1 MRQKV
6 LTFALSTALLTL
18 VFPSSYSA
26 EADEPSGDSLAVVY
40 FASPSLGVPTG
51 SVSAYRSSP
60 DENGRYY
67 GKSCS
72 DGMPGFDGVSSFEC
86 GTTGFNVLN
95 FWNSLSPCSLSA
107 SVSCIESLEIQSSDG
122 GWSQARYAGQPVSPA
137 TNFPAFPQID
147 VGPSSTGA
155 LYEFDVDGSKELIL
169 LRAPYFK
176 LLKTPILPKYN
187 IEVSRVQPPVVV
199 NASEFFP
206 TGNSINP
213 CLVSGSGMTVNGI
226 TTVNTCWKR
235 KNEGA
240 RYRLTLKLMRKP
252 SGWVNTQIGDA
263 KLSIT
268 KGSTDAAGYS
278 LVLEG
283 DSVVVPESG
292 AKFYSSISSDHDA
305 ICTIVRWSAPGF
317 CGSKMPG
324 NASLYP
330 VDVLNDGARANPV
343 EMFSKLLAVKP
354 ELNKA
359 LSDSTVWRAAIRF
372 DDLAGVSNCVAD
384 GITGLVGGNAL
395 AVEASIPKWNK
406 SKASLEYKVT
416 APHFR
421 SNGEVATGIYEL
433 QINEKVAKCLWG
445 VALTPQN
452 VQISVIDNDG
462 NAKVA
467 VAVLSTYSGMIKFR
481 ATGFTYS
488 NATLRVSLKSA
499 SKSAGLVCVKGSQK
513 RTVKTSASK
522 CPSGWRKVK

>member
-1 MRQKV
+1 MILCPV
-6 LTFALSTALLTL
+6 T
-18 VFPSSYSA
+18 VFPS
-26 EADEPSGDSLAVVY
+26 
-40 FASPSLGVPTG
+40 
-51 SVSAYRSSP
+51 
-60 DENGRYY
+60 
-67 GKSCS
+67 
-72 DGMPGFDGVSSFEC
+72 
-86 GTTGFNVLN
+86 
-95 FWNSLSPCSLSA
+95 
-107 SVSCIESLEIQSSDG
+107 
-122 GWSQARYAGQPVSPA
+122 
-137 TNFPAFPQID
+137 FPQID
-147 VGPSSTGA
+147 MGPSSTGSV
-155 LYEFDVDGSKELIL
+155 YELNLAGNKQMIL
-169 LRAPYFK
+169 LRAPY
-176 LLKTPILPKYN
+176 LKNFRSRVSPKYN
-187 IEVSRVQPPVVV
+187 IEISRVETLDNVTYK
-199 NASEFFP
+199 SFP
-206 TGNSINP
+206 TGESINP
-213 CLVSGSGMTVNGI
+213 CLVSRSSNTLNGTTTVNG
-226 TTVNTCWKR
+226 CWKR
-235 KNEGA
+235 LNEGG
-240 RYRLTLKLMRKP
+240 RYRLTIKFLKNP
-252 SGWVNTQIGDA
+252 SGWVNTQIGDG

-268 KGSTDAAGYS
+268 KGSNASAGYS

-292 AKFYSSISSDHDA
+292 AKFYASIPSDHNA

-317 CGSKMPG
+317 CGSKAPG

-330 VDVLNDGARANPV
+330 VDVLNDGVGVNPV
-343 EMFSKLLAVKP
+343 DMFSKLLVLKP

-445 VALTPQN
+445 VSLTPQN

-467 VAVLSTYSGMIKFR
+467 VAVLSTYSGMVKFR

-488 NATLRVSLKSA
+488 NATLRVSLKSG
-499 SKSAGLVCVKGSQK
+499 SKPSGLVCAKGSQK
-513 RTVKTSASK
+513 RTFKTSSAK
-522 CPSGWRKVK
+522 CPTGWRKVK